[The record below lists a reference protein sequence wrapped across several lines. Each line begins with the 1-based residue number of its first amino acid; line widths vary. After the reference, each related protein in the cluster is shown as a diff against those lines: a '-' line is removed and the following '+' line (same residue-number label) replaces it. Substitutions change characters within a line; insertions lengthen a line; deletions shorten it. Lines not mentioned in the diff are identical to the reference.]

1 MDLDPVTM
9 HFESVADAYDEV
21 IPFFASFAARFAGV
35 VELSPGM
42 RVLDVGTGRGALAAQ
57 AAAHGCRVT
66 AIDSAPRMVALVRH
80 DLPDVEAHVMT
91 AQRLLFADE
100 SFDLVVAGFVLHIV
114 DKPERVTAEISRV
127 LTRGGRLA
135 ATTPGR
141 ADGEP
146 DDRDELIDLV
156 ASYRRY
162 QADGSGRHGNDADES
177 DLLEQAGLINLSAT
191 TIDVALDVPDGQTYW
206 RWMNSHGAGTFAK
219 QLPYDLRTELHDR
232 ICAIVDARG
241 GWVVRRTATIWQG
254 AKP

>member
-57 AAAHGCRVT
+57 AVAYGCRVT

-156 ASYRRY
+156 AAYRRY
-162 QADGSGRHGNDADES
+162 QADGSGRHGNDADEA
-177 DLLEQAGLINLSAT
+177 DLLREAGFADLRTT
-191 TIDVALDVPDGQTYW
+191 TIEVALEVPDGETYW
-206 RWMNSHGAGTFAK
+206 RWMNSHGAGTFA
-219 QLPYDLRTELHDR
+219 QRLPDRLRTELHDG
-232 ICAIVDARG
+232 ICEIVDSRG
-241 GWVVRRTATIWQG
+241 GWVVRRSATLWECV
-254 AKP
+254 KP